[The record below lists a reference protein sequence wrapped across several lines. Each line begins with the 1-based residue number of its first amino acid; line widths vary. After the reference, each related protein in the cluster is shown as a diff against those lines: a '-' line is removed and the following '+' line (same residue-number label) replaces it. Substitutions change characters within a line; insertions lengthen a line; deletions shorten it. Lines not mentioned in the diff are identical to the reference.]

1 MGRSCP
7 EVDHWSDRDDPAIVG
22 LDQLPAAFV
31 NHPMMPATEEDE
43 VVQVCVSS
51 VDPMHH
57 VMSVAP

>member
-1 MGRSCP
+1 M
-7 EVDHWSDRDDPAIVG
+7 DHWSDRDDPAIVG